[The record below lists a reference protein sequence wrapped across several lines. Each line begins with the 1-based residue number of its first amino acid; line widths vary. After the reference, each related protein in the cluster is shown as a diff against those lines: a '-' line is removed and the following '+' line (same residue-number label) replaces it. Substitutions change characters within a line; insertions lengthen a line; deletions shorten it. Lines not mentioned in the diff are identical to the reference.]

1 MAVKLF
7 EWKHHHGVAK
17 WLCKTIFNV
26 TVHGQLSMECQLA
39 VGDDRLCADSTK
51 VGRFTIAL
59 LFLCHVDFRHDGDD
73 VIGRVFDH
81 FLGQRSFF
89 PVLGFQFVP
98 LGLKHETFLLD
109 L

>member
-1 MAVKLF
+1 MLP
-7 EWKHHHGVAK
+7 
-17 WLCKTIFNV
+17 LRNV
-26 TVHGQLSMECQLA
+26 TVQGQLSMECQLA

-73 VIGRVFDH
+73 VISGVFDH
-81 FLGQRSFF
+81 FLGQRSFS
-89 PVLGFQFVP
+89 PVLGFQIVP
-98 LGLKHETFLLD
+98 PGLKHETFLLD